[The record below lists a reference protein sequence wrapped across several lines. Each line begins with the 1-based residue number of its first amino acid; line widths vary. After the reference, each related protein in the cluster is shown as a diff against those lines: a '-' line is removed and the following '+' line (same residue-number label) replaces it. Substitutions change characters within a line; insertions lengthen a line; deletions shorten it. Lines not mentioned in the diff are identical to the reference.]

1 MTIEYR
7 PVTTDEFDRL
17 LEVDRTG
24 FGQRPRKPDSP
35 DSWARGEMERTRC
48 AFEHGELVG
57 ASRNYSFELTLPGGA
72 LLPAA
77 AVSWVSVLATHRRRG
92 VLTGMIDALHNDAR
106 DHGEPVAV
114 LTASESVIYGRFG
127 YGISTWR
134 LGLSVERVRAHFVDH
149 HPDPG
154 RMRYVTE
161 AEASK
166 IFPTVYDAA
175 RRGRAGM
182 VSRPDFWW
190 PEVLAWLTNDEFPAS
205 FRVVH
210 EASDGSV
217 DGYLLYG
224 IEDPGWSQGV
234 PSRRLHVIDLV
245 TTRDDARAALWR
257 FAFSVDLVSQVVAH
271 NLPVD
276 EPLHFM
282 LTDPRRARVDF
293 ITDGMWLCILDEVA
307 ALSARSYAT
316 EGRVTFEVHRPGG
329 EAGTFTLDATPD
341 GAECR
346 PTTTTPDI
354 LLGTSQLSA
363 ALLGGVPL
371 EQLLRAG
378 RIEEVRSGAVAMA
391 DAMFATAPAPAML
404 SWF

>member
-1 MTIEYR
+1 
-7 PVTTDEFDRL
+7 
-17 LEVDRTG
+17 
-24 FGQRPRKPDSP
+24 
-35 DSWARGEMERTRC
+35 
-48 AFEHGELVG
+48 
-57 ASRNYSFELTLPGGA
+57 
-72 LLPAA
+72 
-77 AVSWVSVLATHRRRG
+77 VSWVAVLATHRRRG
-92 VLTGMIDALHNDAR
+92 VLTGMIEALHHDAR
-106 DHGEPVAV
+106 DHGEPVAM

-149 HPDPG
+149 HPDAG
-154 RMRYVTE
+154 RVRYVTE

-166 IFPTVYDAA
+166 ILPIVYDAA

-190 PEVLAWLTNDEFPAS
+190 PEVMAWFTDEEFPAS

-217 DGYLLYG
+217 DGYLIYG
-224 IEDPGWSQGV
+224 IEDPGWGKGV
-234 PSRRLHVIDLV
+234 PSRNLHVIDLV
-245 TTRDDARAALWR
+245 TTSDEARAALWR
-257 FAFSVDLVSQVVAH
+257 FAFGVDLVTTVIAH
-271 NLPVD
+271 NMPVD
-276 EPLHFM
+276 EPLQFM
-282 LTDPRRARVDF
+282 LTDPRRARVLF
-293 ITDGMWLCILDEVA
+293 INDGLWLCILDEIA

-316 EGRVTFEVHRPGG
+316 EGLVTFEVHRPGG
-329 EAGTFTLDATPD
+329 EVGTFTLDATPD

-363 ALLGGVPL
+363 AFLGGVPL

-378 RIEEVRSGAVAMA
+378 RIEEVRPGAVARA
-391 DAMFATAPAPAML
+391 DAMFATAPAPAMT